1 LIHLEISEI
10 TDLQKK
16 MFVFIVKLLQNVS
29 IKEIELFLQNIKPQL
44 LKMIQTV
51 VDDEENLIY
60 FSQIFGE
67 IIYSF
72 NEKFAEE
79 INDIANEACNFF

>member
-1 LIHLEISEI
+1 
-10 TDLQKK
+10 
-16 MFVFIVKLLQNVS
+16 
-29 IKEIELFLQNIKPQL
+29 
-44 LKMIQTV
+44 MIQTV
-51 VDDEENLIY
+51 IDDEENLIY

-72 NEKFAEE
+72 NEKFSEE